1 MTKNGDFLRLLIP
14 VAGFTP
20 DQRNPATALAN
31 RVEAKVGGMLA
42 RGADPDRLME
52 AVEGYFPGE

>member
-1 MTKNGDFLRLLIP
+1 MTRNGDFLRLLIP
-14 VAGFTP
+14 VDKMTP
-20 DQRNPATALAN
+20 EQRTRATALAN